1 MEISGA
7 LEFGKVLPA
16 LNGFGISGSVAYTD
30 SNLNPTSGSTLVRI
44 PGLSDWVYNLTG
56 YFEKDGFQLRASY
69 RYRSAFKGEVVAL
82 FTNLAY
88 TEVLA
93 DKQLDAQIG
102 YTFQEGSPLEG
113 LGIVLQVSNVLDS
126 PYRTR
131 LGLDAGGVRTS
142 DGTAL
147 PETYEKYGR
156 QWLVGISYK
165 F

>member
-1 MEISGA
+1 
-7 LEFGKVLPA
+7 
-16 LNGFGISGSVAYTD
+16 
-30 SNLNPTSGSTLVRI
+30 
-44 PGLSDWVYNLTG
+44 YNVTG
-56 YFEKDGFQLRASY
+56 YFEKGGFQVRASY
-69 RYRSAFKGEVVAL
+69 RYRSAFKGEVIGL

-93 DKQLDAQIG
+93 DKQLDAQVG
-102 YTFQEGSPLEG
+102 YTFQDGSPLAG

-131 LGLDAGGVRTS
+131 LGLDAGGVHTS
-142 DGTAL
+142 DGTVL

-156 QWLVGISYK
+156 QWLVGLSYK